1 MKINLLTGEDLW
13 TLSIL
18 GSYIS
23 LYSKS
28 LKIVIRG
35 QMGKYNP
42 EVAALMK
49 FKQYI
54 NDHLMIL

>member
-1 MKINLLTGEDLW
+1 MAATAGHSFN
-13 TLSIL
+13 
-18 GSYIS
+18 
-23 LYSKS
+23 
-28 LKIVIRG
+28 RG

>member
-13 TLSIL
+13 TLSAPA
-18 GSYIS
+18 GHSFN
-23 LYSKS
+23 
-28 LKIVIRG
+28 RG

-42 EVAALMK
+42 EVAPLMK